1 MKSAVLHA
9 GAARPAAAAMRLRL
23 SPDVRIPQILD
34 AALVEFAERGFA
46 ATRMDDIARRSGL
59 SKGGLYAHF
68 GSKDAVFEALLQRSL
83 SPPDL
88 GDMSLP
94 QSGGPAQ
101 FAQWLVD
108 RLYEGMARPMAMATL
123 RLLIA
128 EGERVPQ
135 LVQAWRCQVVQ
146 PYLDL
151 LGQVLRRRA
160 GPSASD
166 LLAREPWLA
175 VAPVVHAVVAQLV
188 LGAGLP
194 ELERHRR
201 AHVEMLTELLGA
213 NSAGRG

>member
-1 MKSAVLHA
+1 MRTALLQPPPASPA
-9 GAARPAAAAMRLRL
+9 GAVRLRL

-83 SPPDL
+83 TPPDL
-88 GDMSLP
+88 GEMSLP
-94 QSGGPAQ
+94 QPAGPAQ

-108 RLYEGMARPMAMATL
+108 RLYAALAQPMAVATL

-128 EGERVPQ
+128 ESERVPR
-135 LVQAWRCQVVQ
+135 LVEAWQRQVAQ
-146 PYLDL
+146 PYLVL
-151 LGQVLRRRA
+151 LGQVLRRHA
-160 GPSASD
+160 GPGASD
-166 LLAREPWLA
+166 LLVREPWLA

-188 LGAGLP
+188 FGGGLP
-194 ELERHRR
+194 ELQRHRQ
-201 AHVEMLTELLGA
+201 AHAEMLAELLGA
-213 NSAGRG
+213 GRDAA